1 MNKVWRLLPDA
12 PQSFYEE
19 HPELPPLV
27 ARLLYQRGITTQGAI
42 DEFLNPDYSVHVHDP
57 FLFRDMTKAVD
68 RIFLAQ
74 EKGKIT
80 IHGDLTPMACRRLS
94 FYQHFRTLG
103 IEHDVFLPH
112 RETDGYGLNAKT
124 VDLLKS
130 QGTECDYHL

>member
-68 RIFLAQ
+68 RIFLAHEQ
-74 EKGKIT
+74 KEK
-80 IHGDLTPMACRRLS
+80 LLFMA
-94 FYQHFRTLG
+94 
-103 IEHDVFLPH
+103 I
-112 RETDGYGLNAKT
+112 
-124 VDLLKS
+124 
-130 QGTECDYHL
+130 